1 MAGNQHA
8 RAQEIAAWRRKIEE
22 AWPRVRL
29 RRLDPP
35 LAEITAG
42 NALSIRIAAFL
53 DNLAPDDVLVECL
66 VGTESESGEFIKHDT
81 HVFTPGALDPTTRET
96 EFRLDLKPRLP
107 GLQYYRIRVIPF
119 HPCLSNRFEAGLML
133 WL

>member
-1 MAGNQHA
+1 M
-8 RAQEIAAWRRKIEE
+8 
-22 AWPRVRL
+22 RL

-35 LAEITAG
+35 LDEITAG
-42 NALSIRIAAFL
+42 RTLSIRVAAFL
-53 DNLAPDDVLVECL
+53 NGLTPDDVLVECL

-107 GLQYYRIRVIPF
+107 GLQYYRIRILPF
-119 HPCLSNRFEAGLML
+119 HPCLSNRFEAGFML